1 MELRLLKYFLA
12 VAREQ
17 NITRAANSL
26 HLTQPTLSRQLTEL
40 EDEIGKKLLIR
51 GRRKVTLTE
60 DGMLFRKRA
69 EEITD
74 LVEKT
79 KLELQPKDNKVR
91 GNIFIGSAE
100 TDAIRYVLQIA
111 KDLKNK
117 YPKINYQ
124 ISSGDKTD
132 ISEQLDKGLIDFGIL
147 MGNIDKAKYNY
158 IELPLKDRFGILMK
172 KDSELAKLDKISP
185 DDMYNLPLIVSRQS
199 YSKEFSEWL
208 GKDFD
213 SLNICA
219 TYSLL
224 YNASLMVEEELG
236 YALCID
242 KIINTTGNS
251 NLCFIP
257 LDPAFEI
264 NVSFVWKK
272 FQVFSEPAKLF
283 LEELQNTTSQIKT

>member
-17 NITRAANSL
+17 NITKAANSL

-79 KLELQPKDNKVR
+79 KLELQPKDNEVR

-147 MGNIDKAKYNY
+147 MGNIDKDKYNY
-158 IELPLKDRFGILMK
+158 IELPLKDQFGILMK
-172 KDSELAKLDKISP
+172 KDSELVKLDKISP
-185 DDMYNLPLIVSRQS
+185 DDIYNLPLIVSRQS
-199 YSKEFSEWL
+199 YSKEFSEWI

-224 YNASLMVEEELG
+224 YNASLMVEEGLG

-257 LDPAFEI
+257 LDSAFEI

-283 LEELQNTTSQIKT
+283 LKELQNNASQIKT

>member
-17 NITRAANSL
+17 NITRAAEAL

-79 KLELQPKDNKVR
+79 KLELQPEDDEVR
-91 GNIFIGSAE
+91 GSIFIGSAE
-100 TDAIRYVLQIA
+100 TDTIRYVLQIA

-147 MGNIDKAKYNY
+147 MGNIDKDKYNY
-158 IELPLKDRFGILMK
+158 IELPLKNHFGILMR
-172 KDSELAKLDKISP
+172 KDSNLSKLDSISP
-185 DDMYNLPLIVSRQS
+185 NDIYDLPLIVSRQS
-199 YSKEFSEWL
+199 YNKEFSEWL
-208 GKDFD
+208 GKDFN
-213 SLNICA
+213 SLNVCA

-224 YNASLMVEEELG
+224 YNASLMVEEGLG

-242 KIINTTGNS
+242 KIINTSGNS
-251 NLCFIP
+251 NLCFVP
-257 LDPAFEI
+257 LSSAFEI

-283 LEELQNTTSQIKT
+283 LKELQNNTSQIKV

>member
-111 KDLKNK
+111 KDVKNK

-124 ISSGDKTD
+124 LSSGDQAD

-199 YSKEFSEWL
+199 YSKEF
-208 GKDFD
+208 
-213 SLNICA
+213 
-219 TYSLL
+219 
-224 YNASLMVEEELG
+224 
-236 YALCID
+236 
-242 KIINTTGNS
+242 
-251 NLCFIP
+251 
-257 LDPAFEI
+257 
-264 NVSFVWKK
+264 
-272 FQVFSEPAKLF
+272 
-283 LEELQNTTSQIKT
+283 